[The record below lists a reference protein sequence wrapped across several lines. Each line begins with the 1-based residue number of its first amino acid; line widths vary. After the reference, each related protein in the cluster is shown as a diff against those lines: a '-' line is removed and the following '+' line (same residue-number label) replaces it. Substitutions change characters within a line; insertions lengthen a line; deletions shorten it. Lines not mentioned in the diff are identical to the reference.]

1 MGISIWQLLI
11 VLLIVIV
18 LFGTKKMRNIGS
30 DLGSAIKNFRES
42 MRHDEK
48 DEDATKTDSTKTD
61 SAKTDFAKTESPQS
75 ETPTQVTQDD
85 NKGKIIEGIVT
96 DKQMGKV

>member
-18 LFGTKKMRNIGS
+18 LFGTKKLRNIGS

-42 MRHDEK
+42 MRHE
-48 DEDATKTDSTKTD
+48 ETDAD
-61 SAKTDFAKTESPQS
+61 SAKTDSAKTESPQS
-75 ETPTQVTQDD
+75 ATPTQVTQDD
-85 NKGKIIEGIVT
+85 DKGKIIEGQVT
-96 DKQMGKV
+96 DKQTSKI